1 MPPGH
6 SHRGDFDR
14 FVEFLQ
20 RTEERLG
27 IRPDEGVYILVAAR
41 LSPLVLEKF
50 PDKRYALDELL
61 DVDPLP

>member
-1 MPPGH
+1 M
-6 SHRGDFDR
+6 
-14 FVEFLQ
+14 
-20 RTEERLG
+20 G